1 MRVQLDACKDEK
13 LGLKT
18 RVKEQLTAHLA
29 VERQQ
34 RDKMQ
39 TLSQVLPSCNELA
52 DFLAVTLPDLRPGME
67 VTVPIQAL
75 RWTHDG
81 INAQLAFGDNHEH
94 AEESI
99 FKLFEQLF
107 RERVMPLDLT
117 EADPLPVFLHRGPDN
132 HLGLYSRRNRRLAT
146 LLMYQALRREEL
158 VKVHVFVSPD
168 DPSDIPRWQRDW
180 QICRIDGW
188 HRSVD
193 STPVC
198 RRAKG
203 FVPHSQRVQPPAAKA
218 RAPLCWNPALIAELF
233 ME

>member
-1 MRVQLDACKDEK
+1 M
-13 LGLKT
+13 GLET

-29 VERQQ
+29 VESSGIKCR
-34 RDKMQ
+34 
-39 TLSQVLPSCNELA
+39 LSPSCNELA

-94 AEESI
+94 PEESI

-107 RERVMPLDLT
+107 RERVTPLDLT

-168 DPSDIPRWQRDW
+168 DPSDIPRWQKDW
-180 QICRIDGW
+180 QN
-188 HRSVD
+188 VD
-193 STPVC
+193 SMDPPVC
-198 RRAKG
+198 RFDPGLSVDGLRGLG
-203 FVPHSQRVQPPAAKA
+203 FVLVIVVCR
-218 RAPLCWNPALIAELF
+218 
-233 ME
+233 